1 MGPHLRKWDNFRH
14 TFERRFA
21 ELCVSFENTI
31 IFLTTYLSSQD
42 AFLRSRFP
50 KLGVAVPALL
60 LVPVPRPL
68 ASGAV
73 SASLLTKANADD
85 LLRDLV
91 SLMDQVF
98 MHKPRTED
106 ACQWQVASFTMNR
119 DDKKI
124 EYGVLFADCD
134 FPLQMGNNEIVN
146 LIMESSQ
153 ICKPPIFFPERSL
166 FQVLTFSHTY
176 FKLPRNHGH
185 PGYRALATSLPA
197 FSFALVSSLACPN
210 ESISQGFPLSL
221 SQCIYSVPK

>member
-1 MGPHLRKWDNFRH
+1 MRIRWARTLESGITSGVPLRGDS
-14 TFERRFA
+14 
-21 ELCVSFENTI
+21 LSCVSHLINTI

-60 LVPVPRPL
+60 PVPVPRTL

-73 SASLLTKANADD
+73 SAAFLTKANADD

-98 MHKPRTED
+98 IHKPRTED
-106 ACQWQVASFTMNR
+106 ACQWKVASFTMN
-119 DDKKI
+119 DKKI

-134 FPLQMGNNEIVN
+134 CPLQMGNNEIVN

-153 ICKPPIFFPERSL
+153 ICKPPERSL
-166 FQVLTFSHTY
+166 FHLYDPITSADILSYLFQ
-176 FKLPRNHGH
+176 
-185 PGYRALATSLPA
+185 ATT
-197 FSFALVSSLACPN
+197 
-210 ESISQGFPLSL
+210 
-221 SQCIYSVPK
+221 